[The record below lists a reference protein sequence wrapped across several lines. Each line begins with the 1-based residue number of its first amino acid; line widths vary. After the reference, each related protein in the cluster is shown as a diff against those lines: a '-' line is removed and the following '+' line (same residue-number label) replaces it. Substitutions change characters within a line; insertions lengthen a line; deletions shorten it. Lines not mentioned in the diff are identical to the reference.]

1 MKGFRRTVL
10 VLVLVL
16 DVLLVALLRR
26 TTVGPP
32 RRMDDRVGIIPAADE
47 RRYNEY
53 LVRVQDESGI
63 DVRIALVPDTRGQP
77 LEQFALR
84 AMRELDVG
92 RETGGRGLLI
102 VYDTLAHAM
111 RIEVGPKLEGILP
124 DAFVGYLMREHVD
137 AFFGGGRPELGLRTT
152 LFMIHWRIRMARL
165 GEEYDP
171 SFEEYIRDVRRLG
184 SGGGASGRIALD
196 SGVVGFIN
204 TSGDAA
210 ASAHFRPQPSV
221 EAAYRVHHEW
231 LALGGGQ
238 VDVPLFTPASQTY
251 LRHLP
256 MSPAFN
262 AYGLATEFGRRYAV
276 DQRGDLAML
285 YYTDDPFL
293 SPKFFR
299 RTADGWQMDVFAEVA
314 NSQEAAG
321 LWYTWRLRVSGD
333 DFSRVFAD
341 RYTPMA
347 VPGVHDFYRVAGGDN
362 RALTIRGNASPVE
375 SELERREPAGE
386 QSRPDSGAVA
396 GAVAVEYLTVREAA
410 DRIRSARGRPAVVL
424 LYGTWN
430 EQTRGQFPEI
440 VRVARSCLEQ
450 GVEFLAF
457 QKDASPRAIAD
468 FPLLLARH
476 HAPFPPL
483 QLYPWRSGLLGATM
497 GELGI
502 RVGPQ
507 WLPPLVAVL
516 DRDGRVVWQAQ
527 GVTDWEAVQ
536 AACGSVVGESGS
548 GGT

>member
-1 MKGFRRTVL
+1 MKGCRRTVI
-10 VLVLVL
+10 VLFLVL
-16 DVLLVALLRR
+16 DVLLLALFWR

-32 RRMDDRVGIIPAADE
+32 RRVDDRVGIIPAFDE
-47 RRYNEY
+47 RKYNEY
-53 LVRVQDESGI
+53 LAQVQSESGI

-152 LFMIHWRIRMARL
+152 LFMVHWRIRMARL

-171 SFEEYIRDVRRLG
+171 SFEEYIRDVRRLA
-184 SGGGASGRIALD
+184 SGGGASGRIARD
-196 SGVVGFIN
+196 SGVAGFIN

-210 ASAHFRPQPSV
+210 ASAYFRPQPSV
-221 EAAYRVHHEW
+221 EAAYRLHQEW

-238 VDVPLFTPASQTY
+238 VDVPLITSASQTY
-251 LRHLP
+251 LRRLP
-256 MSPAFN
+256 LSPAFN
-262 AYGLATEFGRRYAV
+262 AYLLATEFGRRYAV

-299 RTADGWQMDVFAEVA
+299 RTADGWQMDIFAEVA
-314 NSQEAAG
+314 NSQEATG
-321 LWYTWRLRVSGD
+321 FWYTWRLRVSGD

-341 RYTPMA
+341 RYTPMD
-347 VPGVHDFYRVAGGDN
+347 VPGVDDFYRVAGGDN

-375 SELERREPAGE
+375 SELDRPKPAGAR
-386 QSRPDSGAVA
+386 SPPDS

-410 DRIRSARGRPAVVL
+410 ERVRNARGRPAVVL

-430 EQTRGQFPEI
+430 EQTRGQFSEI
-440 VRVARSCLEQ
+440 VRVARSCRKQ

-457 QKDASPRAIAD
+457 QKDANPRAIAD
-468 FPLLLARH
+468 LPVLLARH
-476 HAPFPPL
+476 QAPFPPL
-483 QLYPWRSGLLGATM
+483 QLHPWRSGLLDATM

-502 RVGPQ
+502 RVGRQ
-507 WLPPLVAVL
+507 WRPPLVALL
-516 DRDGRVVWQAQ
+516 DRDGRVVRQAQ

-536 AACGSVVGESGS
+536 AACRSVAGDVVS